1 MNLVESFHIA
11 LGALVANKLRAALT
25 MLGIIIGVAS
35 VVSLMSIGRGAQAS
49 ITSSITQVGT
59 NLIYISPGS
68 ASQGGVRQGEGT
80 AATLTLED
88 AKALADPSQ
97 VPALKAVSPVIMTFG
112 QVVAQG
118 QNVNTR
124 IMGVEP
130 AAEAISSLVVA
141 DGEFITQQQVDAN
154 SRVAVLGATV
164 AKNLFG
170 DQSPVGQQ
178 IKISGSQFRV
188 IGVLEARGGMAGAS
202 QDDQVLAPI
211 TTVMNRLMAQRTAR
225 GSRNVSTI
233 YAQAVSEQDIAQ
245 AQEQIT
251 TVLRERHHITGS
263 QDDFTMT
270 TQEQI
275 LGVLNQVTGVLTMF
289 LGAIAG
295 ISLLVGGIG
304 VMNIMLV
311 SVTER
316 TREIGI
322 RKAVGAKQR
331 DILLQFLIEAVVLS
345 GVGGGIGLGLGW
357 IISRVISGF
366 NLGASTT
373 AAGTATA
380 GLQALVT
387 PDIIILAFSVSAAV
401 GLFFGIYPAR
411 RAARLHPIDALR
423 YE

>member
-1 MNLVESFHIA
+1 MNLLESFRIA
-11 LGALVANKLRAALT
+11 LRALWANKLRAALT
-25 MLGIIIGVAS
+25 MLGIIIGVSA
-35 VVSLMSIGRGAQAS
+35 VVSLMSIGRGAQATVTAS
-49 ITSSITQVGT
+49 ISQIGT
-59 NLIYISPGS
+59 NLIFISPGS
-68 ASQGGVRQGEGT
+68 TTQSGVRQASGT
-80 AATLTLED
+80 APTLTLDD
-88 AKALADPSQ
+88 AKALDDPFNA
-97 VPALKAVSPVIMTFG
+97 PAIAAVSPVMITFG
-112 QVVAQG
+112 QVVALG

-130 AAEAISSLVVA
+130 AAQAISSLVVV
-141 DGEFITQQQVDAN
+141 DGEFISQQQVDAN

-164 AKNLFG
+164 AKTLFEG
-170 DQSPVGQQ
+170 MSPVGQE
-178 IKISGSQFRV
+178 IKINGQTFRI
-188 IGVLEARGGMAGAS
+188 IGVLEARGGMAMLN
-202 QDDQVLAPI
+202 QDDVVLAPI
-211 TTVMNRLMAQRTAR
+211 TTVMNRLQAQRTAR

-233 YAQAVSEQDIAQ
+233 YVQAVNEAAIPQ
-245 AQEQIT
+245 AQEQIA
-251 TVLRERHHITGS
+251 VILRERHRLTTG
-263 QDDFTMT
+263 QDDFSIT

-275 LGVLNQVTGVLTMF
+275 LGVLNQVTGILTIF
-289 LGAIAG
+289 LGAVAG

-331 DILLQFLIEAVVLS
+331 DILVQFLIEAVVLS
-345 GVGGGIGLGLGW
+345 GVGGGIGLSLGFL
-357 IISRVISGF
+357 ISRAISAL

-373 AAGTATA
+373 SVGSAMP

-387 PDIIILAFSVSAAV
+387 PDIVILAFSVSAAV

-411 RAARLHPIDALR
+411 RAAQLHPIDALR